1 MNIRSVSTVLAVAA
15 VLAVPGFAGSALA
28 QDKTLVINSF
38 GGAYEE
44 AHRKCVINPFE
55 EATGA
60 SVTITT
66 AYSADAFAQ
75 LRAQKEAPQYDVIH
89 FSGGQEI
96 VGAAEG
102 LLSPIDPAKAPNLAD
117 VYDFAKANI
126 ARGEGPA
133 YSIAAIGLL
142 YNGEKS
148 PKAPASWKDLTDPAF
163 SEHLVLTDIS
173 NGYGMLGFLMLN
185 RVMGG
190 DLGNIQP
197 GLDAVAKMLEGGAL
211 VVSKSPE
218 IQQEFAQND
227 AWLAAYASDYAYTLR
242 KAGLPVKFV
251 QGAEGTPASFITA
264 NLVANRP
271 NQDLALKFIDMTVSK
286 QAQECF
292 ANALRY
298 SPTNATAALAPEVA
312 ADMAYGEAGVKGLI
326 RFDPKAIEANRASWV
341 ERWNKTIAR

>member
-1 MNIRSVSTVLAVAA
+1 MKARLASA
-15 VLAVPGFAGSALA
+15 VLAVSALASGVALA
-28 QDKTLVINSF
+28 QDNTLVINSF

-44 AHRKCVINPFE
+44 AHRQCIITPFE
-55 EATGA
+55 QETGA
-60 SVTITT
+60 KVSITT

-102 LLSPIDPAKAPNLAD
+102 LLAPIDAAKVANMGDL
-117 VYDFAKANI
+117 YDFAKANI
-126 ARGEGPA
+126 DKGEGPA

-142 YNGEKS
+142 YNSERS
-148 PKAPASWKDLTDPAF
+148 PKVPVSWKDLTDPAF
-163 SEHLVLTDIS
+163 SEHLVITDIS

-185 RVMGG
+185 RVLGG
-190 DLGNIQP
+190 DLANIQP
-197 GLDAVAKMLEGGAL
+197 GLDAVAGLLEAGAI

-242 KAGLPVKFV
+242 KAGLPATFV
-251 QGAEGTPASFITA
+251 QGAEGTPASFITV

-271 NQDLALKFIDMTVSK
+271 NQELALKFIDMTISK
-286 QAQECF
+286 SAQECF

-298 SPTNATAALAPEVA
+298 SPTNAKAELAPEVA
-312 ADMAYGEAGVKGLI
+312 ADTAYGEAGVKGLI
-326 RFDPKAIEANRASWV
+326 RFDPGTIEANRASWV
-341 ERWNKTIAR
+341 EQWNKTIAR

>member
-1 MNIRSVSTVLAVAA
+1 MKARLASAALAVSALVSGA
-15 VLAVPGFAGSALA
+15 ALA

-44 AHRKCVINPFE
+44 AHRQCVITPFE
-55 EATGA
+55 QETGA
-60 SVTITT
+60 KVQITT

-102 LLSPIDPAKAPNLAD
+102 LLAPIDAARLDNIGNL
-117 VYDFAKANI
+117 YDFAKANI
-126 ARGEGPA
+126 AKGEGPA

-142 YNGEKS
+142 YNSEN
-148 PKAPASWKDLTDPAF
+148 APEAPSSWQDVMDPAF
-163 SEHLVLTDIS
+163 SENLVLTDIS

-185 RVMGG
+185 RVLGG
-190 DLGNIQP
+190 DLSNIQP
-197 GLDAVAKMLEGGAL
+197 GLDAVAKLLDAGAL

-227 AWLAAYASDYAYTLR
+227 AWLAPYASDYAYTLR

-251 QGAEGTPASFITA
+251 QGGEGTPASFITV

-271 NQDLALKFIDMTVSK
+271 NQDLALQFIDMTISK
-286 QAQECF
+286 AAQECF

-298 SPTNATAALAPEVA
+298 SPTNAEAELDPEVA

-326 RFDPKAIEANRASWV
+326 RFDPPTIEANRAAWV
-341 ERWNKTIAR
+341 EQWNKTIAR

>member
-1 MNIRSVSTVLAVAA
+1 MKARLASA
-15 VLAVPGFAGSALA
+15 VLAVSALASGAALA

-44 AHRKCVINPFE
+44 AHRQCIIAPFE
-55 EATGA
+55 QETGA
-60 SVTITT
+60 KVSITT

-102 LLSPIDPAKAPNLAD
+102 LLAPIDAAKVPNLGD
-117 VYDFAKANI
+117 LYDFAKANV
-126 ARGEGPA
+126 AKGEGPA

-142 YNGEKS
+142 YNS
-148 PKAPASWKDLTDPAF
+148 DNAPKVPSNWKDLLDPAF
-163 SEHLVLTDIS
+163 SEHLVITDIS

-185 RVMGG
+185 RVLGG
-190 DLGNIQP
+190 DLDNIQP
-197 GLDAVAKMLEGGAL
+197 GLDAVAKLLQAGAI

-227 AWLAAYASDYAYTLR
+227 AWLAAYASDYAYSLR
-242 KAGLPVKFV
+242 KAGLPATFV
-251 QGAEGTPASFITA
+251 QGAEGTPASFITV

-271 NQDLALKFIDMTVSK
+271 NQDLALKFIDMTISK
-286 QAQECF
+286 SAQECF

-298 SPTNATAALAPEVA
+298 SPTNAKAELAPEVA
-312 ADMAYGEAGVKGLI
+312 ADTAYGEAGVKGLI
-326 RFDPKAIEANRASWV
+326 RFDPGTIEAKRASWV
-341 ERWNKTIAR
+341 EQWNKTIAR

>member
-1 MNIRSVSTVLAVAA
+1 MKARLASA
-15 VLAVPGFAGSALA
+15 VLAVSALASGAALA

-44 AHRKCVINPFE
+44 AHRQCIITPFE
-55 EATGA
+55 QETGA
-60 SVTITT
+60 KVSITT

-102 LLSPIDPAKAPNLAD
+102 LLAPIDAAKVPNLGD
-117 VYDFAKANI
+117 LYDFAKANV
-126 ARGEGPA
+126 AKGEGPA

-142 YNGEKS
+142 YNSERS
-148 PKAPASWKDLTDPAF
+148 PKAPSSWKDLTDPAF
-163 SEHLVLTDIS
+163 SEHLVITDIS

-185 RVMGG
+185 RVLGG
-190 DLGNIQP
+190 DLDNIQP
-197 GLDAVAKMLEGGAL
+197 GLDAISELLEAGAI

-242 KAGLPVKFV
+242 KAGLPATFV
-251 QGAEGTPASFITA
+251 QGAEGTPASFITV

-271 NQDLALKFIDMTVSK
+271 NQELALKFIDMTISRS
-286 QAQECF
+286 AQECF

-298 SPTNATAALAPEVA
+298 SPTNAKAELDPDVA

-326 RFDPKAIEANRASWV
+326 RFDPPTIEANRGAWV
-341 ERWNKTIAR
+341 EQWNKTIAR

>member
-1 MNIRSVSTVLAVAA
+1 MKARLASALLAVSALVSGA
-15 VLAVPGFAGSALA
+15 ALA

-44 AHRKCVINPFE
+44 AHRKCVITPFE
-55 EATGA
+55 EQTGA
-60 SVTITT
+60 SVKITT

-75 LRAQKEAPQYDVIH
+75 LRAQKAAPQYDVIH

-102 LLSPIDPAKAPNLAD
+102 LLAPIDAAKLSNIGDL
-117 VYDFAKANI
+117 YDFAKASI
-126 ARGEGPA
+126 AKGEGPA

-142 YNGEKS
+142 YNSERA
-148 PKAPASWKDLTDPAF
+148 PKTPTSWKDLTDPAF
-163 SEHLVLTDIS
+163 SEHLVITDIS

-185 RVMGG
+185 QVLGG
-190 DLGNIQP
+190 DLDDIQP
-197 GLDAVAKMLEGGAL
+197 GLDAVAKLLDAGAI

-227 AWLAAYASDYAYTLR
+227 AWLAAYASDYAFTLR
-242 KAGLPVKFV
+242 KAGLPATFV
-251 QGAEGTPASFITA
+251 QGAEGTPASFITV

-271 NQDLALKFIDMTVSK
+271 NQDLALQFIDMTISK
-286 QAQECF
+286 SAQECF

-298 SPTNATAALAPEVA
+298 SPTNAKAELAPEVA
-312 ADMAYGEAGVKGLI
+312 ADTAYGEAGVKGLI
-326 RFDPKAIEANRASWV
+326 RFDPGTIEANRASWV
-341 ERWNKTIAR
+341 EQWNKTIAR